1 MNQQNGDQQQR
12 PELECTL
19 NIEDY
24 AEDFARLEAQ
34 MEADRPHMEQLLRE
48 LDARAE
54 ELLRDDADIETTVI
68 EADDDQDDEDD
79 DGEADL
85 TRNWMH
91 F

>member
-1 MNQQNGDQQQR
+1 
-12 PELECTL
+12 
-19 NIEDY
+19 
-24 AEDFARLEAQ
+24 

-54 ELLRDDADIETTVI
+54 ELFRDDADIETTVI
-68 EADDDQDDEDD
+68 EADDLDDEDDEDD